1 MPISPN
7 FTSILSKDFEINF
20 IQCAPNGFLKYTELC
35 ILMQVTAALHSELG
49 GISFSDMQV
58 FDQAWV
64 LSRMRVEIS
73 KLPKWKDTITLKTW
87 IVSLENSRSV
97 RAMEVYLNDEKIC
110 ASETFWAVMNTKT
123 RRPEALSIAHE
134 HFEKF
139 EGTFATQKRVSKI
152 DFDIE
157 ATQVNSRKVVFSDL
171 DIVNHV
177 NSMKYLEWCLD
188 CLDSKLLLN
197 QKLVSFDLNYLK
209 ELSIEDVVEIRNE
222 KSGNE
227 FIFTV
232 LKEEKACFALKL
244 DLKKS

>member
-7 FTSILSKDFEINF
+7 FTSVLSKEFDINF

-35 ILMQVTAALHSELG
+35 NLMQITAAMHSELG
-49 GISFSDMQV
+49 GISFSDMQIY
-58 FDQAWV
+58 DQAWV

-73 KLPKWKDTITLKTW
+73 KLPKWKDTITIKTW

-97 RAMEVYLNDEKIC
+97 RAMEVYLNDEKIG

-123 RRPEALSIAHE
+123 RRPEALAIEHE

-139 EGTFATQKRVSKI
+139 AEKFATEKRVSKI
-152 DFDIE
+152 DFDVQ
-157 ATQVNSRKVVFSDL
+157 ASLVNSRKVVFSDL

-188 CLDSKLLLN
+188 HLDSKTMMD
-197 QKLVSFDLNYLK
+197 KKIKSFDLNYLK
-209 ELSIEDVVEIRNE
+209 ELSIDEFVEIRKE
-222 KSGNE
+222 VSGNE
-227 FIFTV
+227 IIFSV
-232 LKEEKACFALKL
+232 LKDEKACFGLKF
-244 DLKKS
+244 DLL

>member
-7 FTSILSKDFEINF
+7 FTSILSKDFDVNF

-35 ILMQVTAALHSELG
+35 NLMQVTAALHSELG

-73 KLPKWKDTITLKTW
+73 KLPKWKDTITIKTW

-123 RRPEALSIAHE
+123 RRPETLAIAHN
-134 HFEKF
+134 HFEKY
-139 EGTFATQKRVSKI
+139 EHNYATQQRVSKI

-157 ATQVNSRKVVFSDL
+157 AAMLNSRKVVFSEL

-188 CLDSKLLLN
+188 CLDLNLLMK
-197 QKLVSFDLNYLK
+197 QKIASFDLNYLK
-209 ELSIEDVVEIRNE
+209 ELSIDDFVEIR
-222 KSGNE
+222 KQTSGNE
-227 FIFTV
+227 MVFSL
-232 LKEEKACFALKL
+232 LKDGKASFALKL
-244 DLKKS
+244 YWK